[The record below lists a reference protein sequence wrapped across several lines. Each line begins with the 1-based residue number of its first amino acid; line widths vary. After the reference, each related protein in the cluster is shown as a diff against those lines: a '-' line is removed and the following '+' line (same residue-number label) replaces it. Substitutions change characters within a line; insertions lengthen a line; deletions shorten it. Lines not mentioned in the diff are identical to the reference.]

1 MELLNTHPVKK
12 SDLGFHGN
20 LFGGKLLAW
29 LDASAAGFAAQ
40 CCDTPRMVTVSMKD
54 THFVNPVKA
63 GQILKIYAQVNEI
76 GGSSVS
82 LDMEARRHNVYSGK
96 QKIVL
101 KTQISYVRI
110 DEDGSSIPISE
121 RVHKKH
127 PSKSRKMKSANGR

>member
-1 MELLNTHPVKK
+1 MELITTHMIRD
-12 SDLGFHGN
+12 SDLGYHSN
-20 LFGGKLLAW
+20 LFGGFLLAW
-29 LDASAAGFAAQ
+29 LDEAGVAFACQ
-40 CCDTPRMVTVSMKD
+40 LCDTPRMVTVSMKD

-63 GQILKIYAQVNEI
+63 GQILKIYAQVSEI
-76 GGSSVS
+76 GGSSVT

-101 KTQISYVRI
+101 KTQVSYVRI

-127 PSKSRKMKSANGR
+127 PSKSRKLKSANGL

>member
-1 MELLNTHPVKK
+1 MKLVTTHMIRG
-12 SDLGFHGN
+12 SDLGYHSN
-20 LFGGKLLAW
+20 LFGGFLLAW
-29 LDASAAGFAAQ
+29 LDEAGVAFACQ
-40 CCDTPRMVTVSMKD
+40 LCDTPRMVTVSMKD

-76 GGSSVS
+76 GGSSVT

-110 DEDGSSIPISE
+110 DEEGSSIPISE

-127 PSKSRKMKSANGR
+127 PSKSRKLNSANGL